1 MARGKRGRQLTGY
14 VPDHVVFDLET
25 TGLSPLED
33 QIIEISAVKVEKGEV
48 RGTFSTLVDPGRP
61 IPAAATRVNGIT
73 DQMVAGAPT
82 VERAME
88 QFLAFIGTSVLVG
101 HNIHSFDMRFLYQA
115 ISVGMGRELSNDYI
129 DTLPMARCCLPQLR
143 RHRLTD
149 LAAHFHIS
157 TEGAHRALNDCMM
170 NEKCYAKM
178 GKQMAEAGER
188 AGSGGYAGMGARA
201 GSGGYAG
208 MGARTGGETGAAAE
222 AAATA
227 VGAVRSSGSAGRC
240 PRCGGELVKR
250 NGRYGPFLGCGNF
263 PSCRYTQNL
272 SLVKGPNGHDGMP
285 GGDKNVRD
293 L

>member
-1 MARGKRGRQLTGY
+1 MDLDTEEKMARGKRGRQLTGY

-33 QIIEISAVKVEKGEV
+33 QIIEISAVKVEKGKV
-48 RGTFSTLVDPGRP
+48 CGTFSTLVDPGRK

-82 VERAME
+82 VEQAME

-101 HNIHSFDMRFLYQA
+101 HNIHSFDMRFLHQA
-115 ISVGMGRELSNDYI
+115 VSVGMGKELSNDYI

-170 NEKCYAKM
+170 NEKCYAEM

-188 AGSGGYAGMGARA
+188 AGSGGYAGMG
-201 GSGGYAG
+201 
-208 MGARTGGETGAAAE
+208 TGPA
-222 AAATA
+222 
-227 VGAVRSSGSAGRC
+227 RSSGSVRRC
-240 PRCGGELVKR
+240 PRCGGELVER

-272 SLVKGPNGHDGMP
+272 
-285 GGDKNVRD
+285 
-293 L
+293 